1 MNILEEYFGLGGS
14 TGGGVGWENESDV
27 GGGPGELE
35 LTAGNKETCVLEVD
49 DMGDADIVDS
59 LLADILPPPGFTVIS
74 VHSPVG
80 EQPGQAVS
88 LVQTFTQVLYS
99 APHYS
104 IVVYRHH
111 RLPATVAPRW
121 TS

>member
-14 TGGGVGWENESDV
+14 TGGGVGWENECEA
-27 GGGPGELE
+27 GGGQGELE

-88 LVQTFTQVLYS
+88 LVQTFTQVLYPAS
-99 APHYS
+99 HYCS
-104 IVVYRHH
+104 IVNRQH
-111 RLPATVAPRW
+111 RLPASCW